1 MRRCFEL
8 AKLGKGFVSPNPLV
22 GAVLVHD
29 DVIIGE
35 GYHAQYGAAHAEV
48 NCLNSVA
55 EKNKHLIPKS
65 TLYVSLEPCAH
76 YGKTPPCADLIVQ
89 QKIPKVYIS
98 VVDNFDLVNGK
109 GIEHLQ
115 KNGVQVVSG
124 ILEDEGM
131 NINKHYWY
139 FLKNKMPYI
148 TLKFAQT
155 NDGYIGIQNKKIRI
169 SDSLAQRYTHQLR
182 AEHQSILVGKNTV
195 LSDNPKLDV
204 RFATGKSPLRLVLGN
219 ETDIPKDFHIK
230 NGEPSTIF
238 ISDKSKLS
246 IQEVLQKIADHKII
260 SVLIEGGADVLQ
272 QFIAQNVWN
281 EAHIITNKNTLL
293 HRTQDMD
300 NPIKAPCIKG
310 IETASFMLDTDHIQ
324 VLKNPHAISFT

>member
-29 DVIIGE
+29 DIIIGE
-35 GYHAQYGAAHAEV
+35 GYHAQYGEAHAEV
-48 NCLNSVA
+48 NCLNSVE
-55 EKNKHLIPKS
+55 EKNKHLISKS

-89 QKIPKVYIS
+89 HKIPNVYIS

-124 ILEDEGM
+124 ILEEEGK

-155 NDGYIGIQNKKIRI
+155 KDGYIGIRNEAIQI

-219 ETDIPKDFHIK
+219 ATNISKDFHILT
-230 NGEPSTIF
+230 GEPSTIF
-238 ISDKSKLS
+238 IADKTKLT
-246 IQEVLQKIADHKII
+246 IQKVLEKIAQQKII
-260 SVLIEGGADVLQ
+260 SVLVEGGSKVLQ
-272 QFIAQNVWN
+272 QFIDQNLWN
-281 EAHIITNKNTLL
+281 EAHIITNKNMLQQ
-293 HRTQDMD
+293 RTPKIE
-300 NPIKAPCIKG
+300 NPTKAPCIKG
-310 IETASFMLDTDHIQ
+310 IETDSIMLDTDHIQ
-324 VLKNPHAISFT
+324 VLKNPHAVSFT